1 MAVIKN
7 SVFTLISAAIIPCG
21 FFVLLEGVLT
31 LANVGTDYAYFHEKE
46 IDGRRY
52 YQENPNF
59 ADQFYPKALNIGP
72 LPNTFSVVPQSDS
85 LRVLVLGGSAA
96 QGFPYRNH
104 GVDRALA
111 AQLRALFPSR
121 KVEVVNTAM
130 TSVNSHVVY
139 AVAQSLP
146 DQSADVAVILMGN
159 NEVVGPYGPGTLNQ
173 SVLSDLSM
181 IRALQSLKR
190 TRIWQLLESTLA
202 VGVNNDAL
210 QELEWQGMEM
220 FSENAV
226 TASDPRMQDVYDHYR
241 DNLADIVTTLREKGM
256 QVVVSSV
263 PVNLRHSAPFLS
275 IHQADLSLAE
285 MARWERHYAAA
296 KAAFADEN
304 WQTAIDALLAS
315 LKIDGGYADVHFRLA
330 QAYEQIAEFDL
341 AAQHFESAL
350 RFDALRFRA
359 DSAINDIIRE
369 VAGSHADTGVGFIDS
384 EAAFKSVSAP
394 LMPGWGLFL
403 EHVHYDFPATALLA
417 REMAAAIYAMQPG
430 GRLENGNAKSEP
442 QLLTEAEVAARI
454 GFPNHETIDNIKNL
468 QGMIKRPPFPGQ
480 SNYGELNAFLN
491 AKLRAVTEAVGS
503 PQAVLSRRAEVVT
516 AGVGDWRLHFEL
528 AALAEHLGNR
538 RLQRHHLERLM
549 ALYPHNRESYINM
562 AELLSVQGNW
572 AEVIP
577 YLTRSLHY
585 TRGDPE
591 RIASTLAWLG
601 TANLKLG
608 QYDEGRDILLSVPDD
623 YPEQA
628 VLSLRA
634 YGNLIKYHHERG
646 ETEAVDKYLAITEK
660 YASQAIHSGLVA
672 QYLQVNRRVA
682 QIMAMVGRQEDARRW
697 AGRASAYD
705 KGK

>member
-7 SVFTLISAAIIPCG
+7 SVFTLISAVIIPCG

-111 AQLRALFPSR
+111 AQLRALFPNR

-139 AVAQSLP
+139 AVARSLP

-190 TRIWQLLESTLA
+190 TRIWQLLEPTLA

-226 TASDPRMQDVYDHYR
+226 TASDPRMQNVYDHYR
-241 DNLADIVTTLREKGM
+241 DNLADTVTTLREKGM
-256 QVVVSSV
+256 QVVVSNV

-275 IHQADLSLAE
+275 MHEGGLSSADT
-285 MARWERHYAAA
+285 ARWERHYEAA

-304 WQTAIDALLAS
+304 WQTAIDALQAS
-315 LKIDGGYADVHFRLA
+315 LEIDGGYADVHFRLA
-330 QAYEQIAEFDL
+330 QAYEQIAAFDL
-341 AAQHFESAL
+341 AAQHFDSAL

-369 VAGSHADTGVGFIDS
+369 VVGSHPDTGVGFVDS
-384 EAAFKSVSAP
+384 EATFKSVSAP
-394 LMPGWGLFL
+394 LMPGWDLFL

-417 REMAAAIYAMQPG
+417 RQMAVAIYALQSG
-430 GRLENGNAKSEP
+430 QRLENGNAKSAP

-480 SNYGELNAFLN
+480 SNYGELNAFLD
-491 AKLRAVTEAVGS
+491 AKLRAVTEDVGS
-503 PQAVLSRRAEVVT
+503 PQAVLSRREEVVT

-623 YPEQA
+623 HPEQV

-646 ETEAVDKYLAITEK
+646 ETDAVDEYLAITEK
-660 YASQAIHSGLVA
+660 YASQAIHSGLLA
-672 QYLQVNRRVA
+672 QHPQINRRVA
-682 QIMAMVGRQEDARRW
+682 QIMAMVGRQDDARRW
-697 AGRASAYD
+697 ADGRAVAN
-705 KGK
+705 